1 MAETANGTFQRTIAA
16 LVQDRPGVLARIAG
30 LFRRR
35 GFNIASL
42 AVGRSER
49 PGLSRMTFVVEG
61 PEEVVRQV
69 AAQLDRLIDVVEV
82 HDITEQNIVWRE
94 LALIKVRANAGKRG
108 EILELANI
116 FRVNVIDI
124 GVESLTMEISGGRQ
138 KIDSLIELLRKFGLE
153 EVIRTG
159 RAGPWSRA
167 KTMGCSNRT
176 RVNRLT
182 HCQPRQVNL
191 EASDTPS
198 FSSC

>member
-1 MAETANGTFQRTIAA
+1 MADSAPQNGSFQRTISAI
-16 LVQDRPGVLARIAG
+16 VQDKPGVLARIAG

-61 PEEVVRQV
+61 PDEVVRHV

-82 HDITEQNIVWRE
+82 HDISEQNIVWRE
-94 LALIKVRANAGKRG
+94 LALIKVTADAEARR
-108 EILELANI
+108 EILELVNI

-124 GVESLTMEISGGRQ
+124 GAESLTVEISGGRQ
-138 KIDSLIELLRKFGLE
+138 KIDSFIELVRKFGLE

-159 RAGPWSRA
+159 RVATLRGTLIEGEDDGLFQS
-167 KTMGCSNRT
+167 
-176 RVNRLT
+176 
-182 HCQPRQVNL
+182 
-191 EASDTPS
+191 EASKATYILPVTTGES
-198 FSSC
+198 GSV

>member
-1 MAETANGTFQRTIAA
+1 MAPEGNRNGTFQRTIAA

-61 PEEVVRQV
+61 PEEVVRHV

-82 HDITEQNIVWRE
+82 RDITEQNIVWRE
-94 LALIKVRANAGKRG
+94 LALIKVKANAGERG

-159 RAGPWSRA
+159 RVATLRGTLIEGEEDGLFQSDASRS
-167 KTMGCSNRT
+167 TYT
-176 RVNRLT
+176 L
-182 HCQPRQVNL
+182 P
-191 EASDTPS
+191 TPTDES
-198 FSSC
+198 GAV

>member
-1 MAETANGTFQRTIAA
+1 MAPEGNGNGSRQRTISA
-16 LVQDRPGVLARIAG
+16 LVLDRPGVLARIAG

-49 PGLSRMTFVVEG
+49 SGMSRMTFVVEG
-61 PEEVVRQV
+61 PEEVVRHV

-94 LALIKVRANAGKRG
+94 LALIKVKANAGERG
-108 EILELANI
+108 EVLELATI

-159 RAGPWSRA
+159 RVATLRGTLIEGEDDGLFQSD
-167 KTMGCSNRT
+167 
-176 RVNRLT
+176 
-182 HCQPRQVNL
+182 
-191 EASDTPS
+191 ASTSTYTLPTPTGES
-198 FSSC
+198 GSI

>member
-159 RAGPWSRA
+159 RVATLRGTLVEGEDDGQFQSD
-167 KTMGCSNRT
+167 
-176 RVNRLT
+176 
-182 HCQPRQVNL
+182 
-191 EASDTPS
+191 ASKSTYTLPTATGES
-198 FSSC
+198 GSV

>member
-42 AVGRSER
+42 AVGRSEK

-159 RAGPWSRA
+159 RVATLRGTLVEGEDDGLFQSD
-167 KTMGCSNRT
+167 
-176 RVNRLT
+176 
-182 HCQPRQVNL
+182 
-191 EASDTPS
+191 ASKSTYTLPTATGES
-198 FSSC
+198 GSV

>member
-1 MAETANGTFQRTIAA
+1 MAPEGSRNGTFQRTIAA

-61 PEEVVRQV
+61 PEEVVRHV

-94 LALIKVRANAGKRG
+94 LALIKVKATAGKRG
-108 EILELANI
+108 EVLELANI

-159 RAGPWSRA
+159 RVATLRGTLIEGEDDGLFQSD
-167 KTMGCSNRT
+167 
-176 RVNRLT
+176 
-182 HCQPRQVNL
+182 
-191 EASDTPS
+191 ASKSTYTLPAPTGDS
-198 FSSC
+198 GSV

>member
-1 MAETANGTFQRTIAA
+1 MAAAANGTFQRTIAA

-94 LALIKVRANAGKRG
+94 LALIKVKANAGERS

-159 RAGPWSRA
+159 RVATLRGTLIEGEDDGLFQSD
-167 KTMGCSNRT
+167 
-176 RVNRLT
+176 
-182 HCQPRQVNL
+182 
-191 EASDTPS
+191 ASKATYILPIPTGDS
-198 FSSC
+198 GSV

>member
-1 MAETANGTFQRTIAA
+1 MAETANVTFQRTIAA

-159 RAGPWSRA
+159 RVATLRGTLVEGEDDGLFQSD
-167 KTMGCSNRT
+167 
-176 RVNRLT
+176 
-182 HCQPRQVNL
+182 
-191 EASDTPS
+191 ASKSTYTLPTATGES
-198 FSSC
+198 GSV

>member
-1 MAETANGTFQRTIAA
+1 MAERRNGTYQRTIAA

-61 PEEVVRQV
+61 PEEVIRHV

-82 HDITEQNIVWRE
+82 HDITNKNIVWRE
-94 LALIKVRANAGKRG
+94 LALIKVKANAGERS
-108 EILELANI
+108 EVLELANI

-124 GVESLTMEISGGRQ
+124 GVESLVMEISGGRQ
-138 KIDSLIELLRKFGLE
+138 KIDSLIELLRKFGVE

-159 RAGPWSRA
+159 RVATLRGTLVEGEEDGLFQSDASRS
-167 KTMGCSNRT
+167 TYTLPEPTDDSGS
-176 RVNRLT
+176 V
-182 HCQPRQVNL
+182 
-191 EASDTPS
+191 
-198 FSSC
+198 